1 MNIRNDIST
10 LECFY
15 NILDH
20 LPLLFEDE
28 ISLSLTDLEKFIK
41 FKPSTHMSAFAEIGD
56 PIPKDDIL
64 MKAIKNNQTYTIT
77 TDRCAAGF
85 KIRVVA
91 LPIKDHNGKI
101 VGALSYGKS
110 LKNSSDILDLSK
122 SLVDTSTQITNRIE
136 VINNQTKN
144 IVETNTNIQTKILK
158 TLEQS
163 KKTDEIISIVN
174 QIASQTNLLGLNAAI
189 ESSRAG
195 EFGKG
200 FSIVA
205 NEIRKLSANSKNS
218 ISEINQ
224 ILNTIKDSVLKI
236 EKDISMTTSS
246 SNLQANAISEIADSI
261 QLLEETTKVLEK
273 MATKL

>member
-1 MNIRNDIST
+1 MNIRDDIST

-15 NILDH
+15 NILDQ

-41 FKPSTHMSAFAEIGD
+41 FKPSTHMSAFAEVGD

-77 TDRCAAGF
+77 TDRCATGF
-85 KIRVVA
+85 NIRVVA
-91 LPIKDHNGKI
+91 LPIKDHSGKI
-101 VGALSYGKS
+101 IGALSYGKS
-110 LKNSSDILDLSK
+110 LKNSNDILDLSK
-122 SLVDTSTQITNRIE
+122 SLVNTSTQITNKIE
-136 VINNQTKN
+136 VINSQTKN
-144 IVETNTNIQTKILK
+144 IVETNNNIQTKILK

-174 QIASQTNLLGLNAAI
+174 QIAAQTNLLGLNAAI

-218 ISEINQ
+218 ISEINE

-236 EKDISMTTSS
+236 EKDITMTTNS

-261 QLLEETTKVLEK
+261 QSLEETTKVLEK
-273 MATKL
+273 MANKL